1 MHRESI
7 DQAVREVVSAVLHRE
22 LGATEDL
29 VRGEEP
35 AWDSLKHIEIMFAL
49 EDRCDVR
56 FSQDELAS
64 LDRLSAIVERVKGH
78 IGPSTPA

>member
-1 MHRESI
+1 MQRESI

-22 LGATEDL
+22 IGATEDL

-49 EDRCDVR
+49 EERCDVR

-64 LDRLSAIVERVKGH
+64 LDRLSTIVERVEGH
-78 IGPSTPA
+78 IESSSST